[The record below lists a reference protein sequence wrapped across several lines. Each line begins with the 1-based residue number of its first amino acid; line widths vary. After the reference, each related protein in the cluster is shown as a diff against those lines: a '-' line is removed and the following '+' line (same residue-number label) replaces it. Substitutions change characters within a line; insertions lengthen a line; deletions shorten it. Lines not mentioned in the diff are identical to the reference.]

1 MKETLLAVAMAL
13 GMAASAQAGY
23 VYVGSWNVHSGP
35 AWPGEPQIFTGR
47 TAAAFIFGGSF
58 TDYAIST
65 TGSDPTMIDFQ
76 TWVSGWGLGTDGVI
90 VGQDLVRD
98 LNGDGNYNCCD
109 AGGTFG
115 DPGDYSAYVQDWCFT
130 PGKCINFAFVAV
142 PEPTVPALI
151 LAGLVGLRLTSRR
164 KVLKG

>member
-76 TWVSGWGLGTDGVI
+76 TWVSGWGMGHSGDI
-90 VGQDLVRD
+90 VGQDSIRD

-109 AGGTFG
+109 AGGNFG
-115 DPGDYSAYVQDWCFT
+115 NPYGDTSAYVQDWCVD
-130 PGKCINFAFVAV
+130 GNCVNFAFKAV

-151 LAGLVGLRLTSRR
+151 AAGLLGLGLTSRR